1 MGIIRGRLYLVY
13 IEMDM
18 KASSWPIEPGGY
30 RRIPAPTEWLLY
42 NIEIKQ
48 RPPKTLMSL
57 HLDAHYI
64 LYNDIV
70 KWMYDNISKCLPDKV
85 WWDID
90 GDRMYFAFSEPAHYT
105 WFILRWA

>member
-1 MGIIRGRLYLVY
+1 
-13 IEMDM
+13 M
-18 KASSWPIEPGGY
+18 KYTYWPTEYGGY
-30 RRIPAPTEWLLY
+30 RRIPAPPEWLLY
-42 NIEIKQ
+42 NIEIKDNLPLQ
-48 RPPKTLMSL
+48 S
-57 HLDAHYI
+57 HYI

-105 WFILRWA
+105 WFVLRWL